1 MGRRWYTN
9 LVGDDNL
16 NDLDVFRKTIDKCD
30 MEIVQA
36 IEKRFSTV
44 KQIVQYKKDN
54 NLEIYQPDR
63 EQQVLEKVDSYLT
76 SNEFSE
82 ELKSLYTYIMEISK
96 EIQER
101 SI

>member
-63 EQQVLEKVDSYLT
+63 EQQVLEKVNSYLT